1 MSQPAK
7 IVTACIVVIGN
18 EILSGRTRDANIAY
32 LATEL
37 GVLGVRVMECRI
49 IADVEATIVATINE
63 VRKKFDYVFTTGG
76 IGPTHDDI
84 TADSIAKAFGVGISE
99 HPEAVARMT
108 RHYGDP
114 ALFTPAR
121 RRMARVP
128 HGGTLVDNP
137 VSVAPGFQME
147 NVFTFAGIPKVAE
160 AMFQSMKHRLVGG
173 DPVLS
178 RSVRTN
184 LPEGII
190 AEPLGALHLH
200 VGWVG
205 REGGVVDDPD
215 DGTMT
220 GRPGRDLGGGGAHGF
235 LSPPREGVADH
246 GRRPAA
252 PAAPRQGA
260 EQRQGPTASGQH
272 CTKLRAGTARRNRVP
287 PGRTSPRPV

>member
-7 IVTACIVVIGN
+7 TVTACIVVIGN
-18 EILSGRTRDANIAY
+18 EILSGRTRDSNIQY

-37 GVLGVRVMECRI
+37 GVLGVQVRECRI
-49 IADVEATIVATINE
+49 IPDVEATVVATINE

-84 TADSIAKAFGVGISE
+84 TADCIAKAFGVGISE

-108 RHYGDP
+108 KHYGDP

-128 HGGTLVDNP
+128 HGGILVDNP

-160 AMFQSMKHRLVGG
+160 AM
-173 DPVLS
+173 
-178 RSVRTN
+178 RTN

-190 AEPLGALHLH
+190 AEPLGALQKRFEDLDIGSYPAFRNGKPS
-200 VGWVG
+200 VSLVLRGT
-205 REGGVVDDPD
+205 DDA
-215 DGTMT
+215 
-220 GRPGRDLGGGGAHGF
+220 RLAK
-235 LSPPREGVADH
+235 
-246 GRRPAA
+246 AA
-252 PAAPRQGA
+252 VELMDTIRKMNGEA
-260 EQRQGPTASGQH
+260 EEFSQ
-272 CTKLRAGTARRNRVP
+272 
-287 PGRTSPRPV
+287 